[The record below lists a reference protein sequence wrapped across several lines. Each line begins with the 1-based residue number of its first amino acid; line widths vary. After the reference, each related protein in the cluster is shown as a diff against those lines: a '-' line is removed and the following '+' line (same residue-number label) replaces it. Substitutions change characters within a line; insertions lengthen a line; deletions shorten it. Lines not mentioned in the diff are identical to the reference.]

1 MVNDDR
7 GEVVLARGRVR
18 ASRLVQVGE
27 QVLAHVE
34 ALQGELDVG
43 VDLGAGVG
51 RPAEPLHVEAEHVR
65 EAADPELLG
74 RGLLRAAAV
83 AVEAV
88 GVRELLHVRE
98 FFQAVCNSRKE
109 EFRVR
114 FEVEMDWSPSEL
126 FDSFHIRSFL
136 KCQISERVSVKEES
150 LGYSRQ
156 AS

>member
-1 MVNDDR
+1 MVDDDR

-18 ASRLVQVGE
+18 APCLVQVGE

-51 RPAEPLHVEAEHVR
+51 RPAEPLHVEAEDVR

-98 FFQAVCNSRKE
+98 FLQAVCNSRKE

-114 FEVEMDWSPSEL
+114 F
-126 FDSFHIRSFL
+126 
-136 KCQISERVSVKEES
+136 
-150 LGYSRQ
+150 
-156 AS
+156 